1 MVATAVDDRVVI
13 RGNTGDAER
22 LERTVGDGRAKESS
36 SDCMHFTKYV
46 IAMAMHSRLSCKPK
60 DI

>member
-46 IAMAMHSRLSCKPK
+46 IAMAMHSRLSC
-60 DI
+60 